1 MVPVNLS
8 VSARICYGADMSS
21 PTRKTPGA
29 GAQAVPA
36 TAPGASAPADP
47 HYDRR
52 WLILLVVLIAQ
63 VMILLDATVVNV
75 ALPSAQHD
83 LGFSNATRQWVVTAY
98 TLAFGSLLPFGG
110 RLSDVFGRKRMFL
123 TGLAGFAAAS
133 ALGGAAP
140 DISVLITA
148 RAVQGGF
155 AAVLAP
161 AALSL
166 IAVTFTDLKEL
177 NKAFAVFGA
186 VAGSAGA
193 VGLLIG
199 GLLTSYVNWRWCMYV
214 NIAFAAAGITGGLAL
229 LHHVSAPDKPRLS
242 VPSTIIGSA
251 ALFGLVF
258 GSAKAQTDGWGAAL
272 TIAPLAAGAALLLIF
287 VVVQRYDRSPLIPLR
302 VLADRNRGAAY
313 LVLAVSNAAL
323 FAVFLFLTYYFQGVL
338 HYSPIKTG
346 LAFLPLPLAIGVV
359 ATITQGPL
367 LKVATMRAIVAGG
380 LLVCGA
386 GAVLLTRATATTPY
400 AEWVLPG
407 MILLGAGVGSAAVV
421 SIAIGQQ
428 GIDPRDAGTA
438 GAMNNVSQQVGSAI
452 GVALISTFV
461 ATATAS
467 YLRGHAPGAATAVN
481 ATVHG
486 FTAGYWWAAGIYFG
500 GAVILGALIRPR
512 TRLHHDPGKPDPL
525 EEPITIVS

>member
-1 MVPVNLS
+1 
-8 VSARICYGADMSS
+8 MSS
-21 PTRKTPGA
+21 STRKTSENGTQAAAASAPGA
-29 GAQAVPA
+29 GA
-36 TAPGASAPADP
+36 SADP
-47 HYDRR
+47 HYERR
-52 WLILLVVLIAQ
+52 WLILLVVMVAQ

-98 TLAFGSLLPFGG
+98 TLSFGSLLPFGG
-110 RLSDVFGRKRMFL
+110 RLADVFGRKRMFL
-123 TGLAGFAAAS
+123 TGLIGFAAAS
-133 ALGGAAP
+133 ALGGAASN
-140 DISVLITA
+140 IGVLITA
-148 RAVQGGF
+148 RTVQGGF

-166 IAVTFTDLKEL
+166 IGVTFTDLKEL
-177 NKAFAVFGA
+177 NKAFAIFGA

-193 VGLLIG
+193 LGLLIG

-214 NIAFAAAGITGGLAL
+214 NIAFAAVGIIGGLAL

-258 GSAKAQTDGWGAAL
+258 GAAKAQTDGWGAAL
-272 TIAPLAAGAALLLIF
+272 TVGSLAAGGALLAVF
-287 VVVQRYDRSPLIPLR
+287 AVVQRYDRSPLIPLR

-313 LVLAVSNAAL
+313 LVLTVANAAV

-346 LAFLPLPLAIGVV
+346 LAFLPLPVAIAVV

-367 LKVATMRAIVAGG
+367 LKMATMRVIVTGG
-380 LLVCGA
+380 LLAGGA
-386 GAVLLTRATATTPY
+386 GAVLLTQATAATPY

-407 MILLGAGVGSAAVV
+407 LVLQGAGIGSAAVV
-421 SIAIGQQ
+421 AVAIGQQ
-428 GIDPRDAGTA
+428 GVAPRDAGTA
-438 GAMNNVSQQVGSAI
+438 GAMNNVSQQVGAAI

-467 YLRGHAPGAATAVN
+467 YLRGHAASPAMAVS

-486 FTAGYWWAAGIYFG
+486 FTTGYWWAAGIYFG

-512 TRLHHDPGKPDPL
+512 TRLHHDPGEPNPL
-525 EEPITIVS
+525 EEPVTVIS

>member
-1 MVPVNLS
+1 MDS
-8 VSARICYGADMSS
+8 H
-21 PTRKTPGA
+21 TRNKSED
-29 GAQAVPA
+29 GAQACPA
-36 TAPGASAPADP
+36 INGQPASAPGRGAAPAPTDP

-52 WLILLVVLIAQ
+52 WVILLVVLVAQ

-110 RLSDVFGRKRMFL
+110 RLADVFGRKRMFL
-123 TGLAGFAAAS
+123 AGLAGFAAAS

-140 DISVLITA
+140 DIATLIAA

-177 NKAFAVFGA
+177 NKAFAIFGA

-193 VGLLIG
+193 IGLLLG
-199 GLLTSYVNWRWCMYV
+199 GLLTSYVNWRWCLYV
-214 NIAFAAAGITGGLAL
+214 NVAFAVAGIIGGLAL
-229 LHHVSAPDKPRLS
+229 LHHTRAPDKPRLS

-251 ALFGLVF
+251 ALFGIVF
-258 GSAKAQTDGWGAAL
+258 GSAKAQTDGWGAGL
-272 TIAPLAAGAALLLIF
+272 TIGSLAAGGALLAAFTVI
-287 VVVQRYDRSPLIPLR
+287 QRYDRSPLIPLR

-313 LVLAVSNAAL
+313 LTLAVANAAL

-346 LAFLPLPLAIGVV
+346 LAFLPLPAAIGVV
-359 ATITQGPL
+359 ATITQGQL
-367 LKVATMRAIVAGG
+367 LKHLTMRVIITGG
-380 LLVCGA
+380 LLVCAG

-400 AEWVLPG
+400 PEWVLPAL
-407 MILLGAGVGSAAVV
+407 ILLGAGVGSAGVV

-428 GIDPRDAGTA
+428 GVDPRDAGTA
-438 GAMNNVSQQVGSAI
+438 GAMNNVSQQLGSAV

-467 YLRGHAPGAATAVN
+467 YLRGHGASAATAVN

-486 FTAGYWWAAGIYFG
+486 FTTGYWWAAGIYAG
-500 GAVILGALIRPR
+500 GALILGALIRPG
-512 TRLHHDPGKPDPL
+512 TRMHHDPGKSDPL
-525 EEPITIVS
+525 EEPITVIT